1 MSISRGRCVT
11 TPLRF
16 KLWIHHG
23 LQILVQLFST
33 ASAYLSDCF
42 PVNVRVAALYL
53 LYALYNTHSYPP
65 YKRSSPDNGR
75 QVSTITMRIGGS
87 CINQEVD
94 NRWIVPYNKLLL
106 CSMNC
111 HVNVGLC
118 ISIKSIKYV
127 LKDVHKGC
135 DQACSLYS
143 PAAAA
148 KWMKYQIIKMPG
160 TYVIC
165 YEAAW
170 RILEF
175 PIHEKDPP
183 VQQLAVHLENG
194 QRVYFTED
202 TLRNQASR
210 DPPKTTLTDFLHY
223 VKLIILPR
231 PCCM

>member
-1 MSISRGRCVT
+1 M
-11 TPLRF
+11 
-16 KLWIHHG
+16 
-23 LQILVQLFST
+23 
-33 ASAYLSDCF
+33 
-42 PVNVRVAALYL
+42 NVRVAALYL

-65 YKRSSPDNGR
+65 YKRSSPDNSR

-94 NRWIVPYNKLLL
+94 NRWIVLYNKLLL

-111 HVNVGLC
+111 HVNVELC
-118 ISIKSIKYV
+118 ISTKSIKYV

-175 PIHEKDPP
+175 PIHDKDPP

-210 DPPKTTLTDFLHY
+210 DPPKTTLTFFALCQVDNFTKTLLYVDVPRFYTWNKKSWNKRKQRTNVVCFPILVLKKQTLWVGLHY
-223 VKLIILPR
+223 
-231 PCCM
+231 